1 MTELRSVLDWH
12 FSHGALKN
20 IALRVGHGT
29 EVLFEHVESR
39 TEPLTADSLFDMA
52 STTKIIVTAS
62 LILLAF
68 DRGLL
73 SPDTPVTDFFTA
85 PPPYDN
91 LAVRHLLCHTTG
103 IGRRMLSLPQVNYLN
118 VADYIFAQAPEVE
131 PGSDIRYS
139 CPGYILLG
147 KIAESVFGDRL
158 DRIFKKLVAEPLG
171 MENTDFRPDICKHHT
186 VNACV
191 TETERGLVND
201 YNCRHFGGIA
211 GNAGVF
217 SSLNDMTRYAA
228 MLAAHGAPII
238 GREMFDEA
246 IRLHTAGM
254 STPWGLGFRYV
265 DESFAQTGELFPA
278 GSFGHCGHTGQSVF
292 ADPESGLWVV
302 LLTDA
307 TLCSYRHGHEY
318 YPDTQALRA
327 KIHTALKH
335 DLNL

>member
-1 MTELRSVLDWH
+1 MTELQTVLESH
-12 FSHGALKN
+12 FRRGALRN
-20 IALRVGHGT
+20 IALRVGRHD
-29 EVLFEHVESR
+29 EVLFEHIESR

-73 SPDTPVTDFFTA
+73 SPDTPITDFFAA
-85 PPPYDN
+85 PAPYDK
-91 LAVRHLLCHTTG
+91 LTVRHFLCHTTG
-103 IGRRMLSLPQVNYLN
+103 IGRRVLSLPQVNYLN
-118 VADYIFAQAPEVE
+118 VADHIFSLPPEVE
-131 PGSDIRYS
+131 PGSDMRYS

-147 KIAESVFGDRL
+147 KIAEEIFGDRL
-158 DRIFKKLVAEPLG
+158 DRIFRALVAAPLG
-171 MENTDFRPDICKHHT
+171 MDSTLFRPDGSRHT

-217 SSLNDMTRYAA
+217 STLNDMTRYAA
-228 MLAAHGAPII
+228 MLAAHGEPLI
-238 GREMFDEA
+238 GRRVFDEA

-265 DESFAQTGELFPA
+265 DESFAQTGELFPT

-292 ADPESGLWVV
+292 AAPGSGLWAV

-307 TLCSYRHGHEY
+307 TLCSYRHGHEF
-318 YPDTQALRA
+318 YPDTQRLRA
-327 KIHTALKH
+327 EVHTALKH
-335 DLNL
+335 DLKL